1 VSNLASITRDYGTYT
16 ELAFE
21 YQTGFDGKR
30 RWNKDHT
37 TQGEHEY
44 WYPCGVACCAGEL
57 LTLISTN
64 GGDTWQT
71 HRNFVRGATGTA
83 FINNE
88 SQLSTF
94 TATVLGYSSASS
106 HLSLHDGFPV
116 RRSGQSFGSSAQLY
130 DDENDEM
137 FVELRQAS
145 GAVTRAELDCWVA
158 RLEANQ
164 KVDKSYSS
172 CQLACNLA
180 LTAAIVACGFLAFI
194 PILVVQG
201 VIAVIALSLICF
213 DHCDRER
220 DAGYKK
226 SKQDYEDCIRNVRNP
241 KPKIRLEIP
250 SSTSGALP
258 PPR

>member
-1 VSNLASITRDYGTYT
+1 MT
-16 ELAFE
+16 
-21 YQTGFDGKR
+21 
-30 RWNKDHT
+30 
-37 TQGEHEY
+37 
-44 WYPCGVACCAGEL
+44 
-57 LTLISTN
+57 

-71 HRNFVRGATGTA
+71 HRTFVRGATGTA

-94 TATVLGYSSASS
+94 TSTVLGFSSASS
-106 HLSLHDGFPV
+106 HLSLHDGFQV
-116 RRSGQSFGSSAQLY
+116 RRSGQSFGSSAELY

-137 FVELRQAS
+137 FVELLQAS
-145 GAVTRAELDCWVA
+145 GAVTQAELDCWVA
-158 RLEANQ
+158 RLEADQ
-164 KVDKSYSS
+164 EVDKAYSS
-172 CQLACNLA
+172 CQTACDLTLAAA
-180 LTAAIVACGFLAFI
+180 LFACGFLAFFI
-194 PILVVQG
+194 PILAVQCA
-201 VIAVIALSLICF
+201 IAMIALSLICY

-226 SKQDYEDCIRNVRNP
+226 SKQDYEDCIRNARNP